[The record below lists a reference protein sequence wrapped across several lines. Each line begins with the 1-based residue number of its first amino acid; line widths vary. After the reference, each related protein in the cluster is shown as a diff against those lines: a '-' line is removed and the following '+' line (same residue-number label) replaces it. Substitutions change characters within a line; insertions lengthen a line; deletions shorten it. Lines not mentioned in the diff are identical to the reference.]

1 MSEVFLI
8 VYFWGVTTEFFLI
21 NFQVSLLFHAP

>member
-1 MSEVFLI
+1 MSEVLLI
-8 VYFWGVTTEFFLI
+8 VYFWKVIAEFFLI